1 MFQGIFKSAINDVN
15 KNYIFG
21 TGSIPIQI
29 KTAQLATFADG
40 TTKQQGYQVAE
51 VKKLISTMLTGWD
64 ADGNKPK
71 SMSDNYL
78 ELILSC
84 DNGFVVKKKLQFP
97 HIIAWKDDNTPY
109 NIADVYKEF
118 SVDNWLKA
126 DDFENPD
133 ITLVVEPTDEI
144 LTTSTAN
151 PPEATTAQSGRFY
164 LYYRNLP
171 VGINRVHIDF
181 HIKTKTEPIDFDLE
195 VANGLSWKDAQVIL
209 ASNKQAK
216 INVLLSTAKDVYKF
230 TGAEGIFEEI
240 TMHEWSALYQQIISL
255 NPNNRFTHD
264 LYFYIYDESEL
275 NTKLTELERKVTG
288 EYTYVY
294 TIFANDRLNEL
305 ISVNNKE
312 ISVCVNLVS
321 GEDDSI
327 VRVYAKDLSTILVNN
342 KKFGEVFNVVVPEG
356 DEQIV
361 VFTTNKIATNTRK
374 FEVIITDGGIYK
386 ALENKPDDAPKDDKP
401 YFRQN
406 GEWRETEIDK
416 ILDVSTAKE
425 DSIAGAK
432 ITAHKFSNVDSLLNG
447 GEVTINANVEYSDN
461 YLDINFHKQNKYCN
475 FKKHSVGDDVT
486 VYLDSPGGTNNGYA
500 FARCEIKAGVTYK
513 CYGNVNEYAALVIT
527 DENAIIVSKIT
538 SGDYT
543 ITPYIFTAET
553 NGYLFVQTTTF
564 TDWETCKAIHIET
577 IQYDGVVP
585 LLEDVANSASPLKD
599 KTIVCLGDSITEFIY
614 QGKGYVEYLSELTKA
629 NVIRGGIGGSR
640 ISSRNPN
647 FAEPTSEG
655 RARAGLDMVNL
666 VNAWCS
672 GDFTAIDA
680 DVEWIKTNLSVD
692 YSHIVNNLKNTP
704 ITSVDIVTIFGGT
717 NDFSGGV
724 QFGTDTD
731 TDVAIFIPALKSVID
746 TINIANPKA
755 KVYVLT
761 PIVRYF
767 ASIKDDEH
775 WSDVYLNANGNT
787 LPELVEIIKD
797 VSKSRHTPCCDLYW
811 GLGWNKNNFDAY
823 FISTDFTHPYF
834 GFSALAEKISKYLIS
849 N

>member
-1 MFQGIFKSAINDVN
+1 MYKKRIGNDIRVLALIRQKIGEVLSPVDMRGRNISVGLLNPRGVEMSVPDFEIAGDDGSLLAFNFYGKDQRLVGVYTVVVRENDREIEMRTVDKTASFELVSHSHQENIENDGVITIEALEIAMDMAIGTKGDKGDKGEKGDKGDKGEKGDPGEPGPVGSQGPQGIQGEQGPKGD
-15 KNYIFG
+15 KMTY
-21 TGSIPIQI
+21 
-29 KTAQLATFADG
+29 AD
-40 TTKQQGYQVAE
+40 
-51 VKKLISTMLTGWD
+51 LTE
-64 ADGNKPK
+64 AD
-71 SMSDNYL
+71 
-78 ELILSC
+78 
-84 DNGFVVKKKLQFP
+84 
-97 HIIAWKDDNTPY
+97 
-109 NIADVYKEF
+109 
-118 SVDNWLKA
+118 KA
-126 DDFENPD
+126 DLYEGGAS
-133 ITLVVEPTDEI
+133 LVRPLLDKKQDTISDLDAIRQGAEKG
-144 LTTSTAN
+144 STALQSYTESD
-151 PPEATTAQSGRFY
+151 PIYTADKP
-164 LYYRNLP
+164 NLALKSELDGK
-171 VGINRVHIDF
+171 VDKEEG
-181 HIKTKTEPIDFDLE
+181 K
-195 VANGLSWKDAQVIL
+195 GLS
-209 ASNKQAK
+209 SNDYTNEEKAK
-216 INVLLSTAKDVYKF
+216 L
-230 TGAEGIFEEI
+230 
-240 TMHEWSALYQQIISL
+240 
-255 NPNNRFTHD
+255 
-264 LYFYIYDESEL
+264 SEL
-275 NTKLTELERKVTG
+275 
-288 EYTYVY
+288 
-294 TIFANDRLNEL
+294 
-305 ISVNNKE
+305 
-312 ISVCVNLVS
+312 
-321 GEDDSI
+321 
-327 VRVYAKDLSTILVNN
+327 
-342 KKFGEVFNVVVPEG
+342 
-356 DEQIV
+356 
-361 VFTTNKIATNTRK
+361 
-374 FEVIITDGGIYK
+374 
-386 ALENKPDDAPKDDKP
+386 
-401 YFRQN
+401 
-406 GEWRETEIDK
+406 
-416 ILDVSTAKE
+416 
-425 DSIAGAK
+425 
-432 ITAHKFSNVDSLLNG
+432 DSLLNG

-461 YLDINFHKQNKYCN
+461 YLDINSHRQNKYYN
-475 FKKHSVGDDVT
+475 FKNYSVGDDVT
-486 VYLDSPGGTNNGYA
+486 VYLNSSGGTNNGYA

-513 CYGNVNEYAALVIT
+513 CYGNVNAYAALVIT

-564 TDWETCKAIHIET
+564 TDWETCKATYIET

-599 KTIVCLGDSITEFIY
+599 KTIVCLGDSITEFTY
-614 QGKGYVEYLSELTKA
+614 QGKGYVEYLSELTRA

-731 TDVAIFIPALKSVID
+731 TDVAMFIPALKSVID

-755 KVYVLT
+755 KVYVFT
-761 PIVRYF
+761 PIVRYS

>member
-1 MFQGIFKSAINDVN
+1 MYKKRIGNDIRVLALIRQKIGEVLSPVDMRGRNISVGLLNPRGVEMSVPDFEIAGDDGSLLAFNFYGKDQRLTGVYTVVVRENDREIEMRTVDKTASFELVSHSHQENIENDGVITIEALEIAMDMAIGTKGDKGDKGEKGDKGDKGEKGDPGEPGPVGSQGPQGIQGEQGPKGD
-15 KNYIFG
+15 KMTY
-21 TGSIPIQI
+21 
-29 KTAQLATFADG
+29 AD
-40 TTKQQGYQVAE
+40 
-51 VKKLISTMLTGWD
+51 LTE
-64 ADGNKPK
+64 AD
-71 SMSDNYL
+71 
-78 ELILSC
+78 
-84 DNGFVVKKKLQFP
+84 
-97 HIIAWKDDNTPY
+97 
-109 NIADVYKEF
+109 
-118 SVDNWLKA
+118 KA
-126 DDFENPD
+126 DLYEGGAS
-133 ITLVVEPTDEI
+133 LVRPLLDKKQDTISDLDAIRQGAEKG
-144 LTTSTAN
+144 STALQSYTESD
-151 PPEATTAQSGRFY
+151 PIYTADKP
-164 LYYRNLP
+164 NLALKSELDGK
-171 VGINRVHIDF
+171 VDKEEG
-181 HIKTKTEPIDFDLE
+181 K
-195 VANGLSWKDAQVIL
+195 GLS
-209 ASNKQAK
+209 SNDYTNEEKAK
-216 INVLLSTAKDVYKF
+216 L
-230 TGAEGIFEEI
+230 
-240 TMHEWSALYQQIISL
+240 
-255 NPNNRFTHD
+255 
-264 LYFYIYDESEL
+264 SEL
-275 NTKLTELERKVTG
+275 
-288 EYTYVY
+288 
-294 TIFANDRLNEL
+294 
-305 ISVNNKE
+305 
-312 ISVCVNLVS
+312 
-321 GEDDSI
+321 
-327 VRVYAKDLSTILVNN
+327 
-342 KKFGEVFNVVVPEG
+342 
-356 DEQIV
+356 
-361 VFTTNKIATNTRK
+361 
-374 FEVIITDGGIYK
+374 
-386 ALENKPDDAPKDDKP
+386 
-401 YFRQN
+401 
-406 GEWRETEIDK
+406 
-416 ILDVSTAKE
+416 
-425 DSIAGAK
+425 
-432 ITAHKFSNVDSLLNG
+432 DSLLNG

-461 YLDINFHKQNKYCN
+461 YLDINSHRQNKYYN
-475 FKKHSVGDDVT
+475 FKNYSVGDDVT
-486 VYLDSPGGTNNGYA
+486 VYLNSSGGTNNGYA

-513 CYGNVNEYAALVIT
+513 CYGNVNAYAALVIT

-564 TDWETCKAIHIET
+564 TDWETCKATYIET

-599 KTIVCLGDSITEFIY
+599 KTIVCLGDSITEFTY
-614 QGKGYVEYLSELTKA
+614 QGKGYVEYLSELTRA

-704 ITSVDIVTIFGGT
+704 ITSVDIVTIFGGS

-731 TDVAIFIPALKSVID
+731 TDVAMFIPALKSVID

-755 KVYVLT
+755 KVYVFT
-761 PIVRYF
+761 PIVRYS